1 MQDSGFQSYQFRQI
15 NPDYSEMAVVS
26 SLILEF
32 QSYQFR
38 QINPDLR
45 KEWKRVSRIRQVSI
59 VSIQADQ
66 SRHLLNLW
74 GHFVKHLS
82 VSIVSIQADQSRP
95 SFSWNRIIWWTISFN
110 RINSGRSIPTSG
122 SIIQR
127 AAELKAF
134 QSYQFRQIN
143 PDIISRRYS
152 WYWEIRFQSYQFR
165 QINPDTGI

>member
-74 GHFVKHLS
+74 GHFVKHLFQS
-82 VSIVSIQADQSRP
+82 YQFRQINPDLALAETELYGEPLVSIVSIQADQSRP
-95 SFSWNRIIWWTISFN
+95 QEVLSR
-110 RINSGRSIPTSG
+110 
-122 SIIQR
+122 
-127 AAELKAF
+127 ELL
-134 QSYQFRQIN
+134 N
-143 PDIISRRYS
+143 
-152 WYWEIRFQSYQFR
+152 
-165 QINPDTGI
+165 